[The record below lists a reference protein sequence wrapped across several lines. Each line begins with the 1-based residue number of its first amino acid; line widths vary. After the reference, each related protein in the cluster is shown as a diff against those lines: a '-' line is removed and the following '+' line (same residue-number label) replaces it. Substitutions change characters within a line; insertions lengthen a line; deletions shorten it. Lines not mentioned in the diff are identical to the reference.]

1 MDYEKYILAL
11 QNQDI
16 KILELVQK
24 LAQELLE
31 INKRLKEYEGING
44 GR

>member
-11 QNQDI
+11 QAQDI

-31 INKRLKEYEGING
+31 INEKLKEYAKLNS
-44 GR
+44 RR